1 MGFLHFLPS
10 NPGYYRFQVSHH
22 LCDPS
27 SHEPQG
33 EELEPEV
40 PDKARWPRGAP
51 SGIPSLSETKSHTRW
66 CPSSLAKLVY
76 NSNNYGFG

>member
-1 MGFLHFLPS
+1 MGFTIFLPS

-40 PDKARWPRGAP
+40 PDKARRPRGAQGDP
-51 SGIPSLSETKSHTRW
+51 
-66 CPSSLAKLVY
+66 LAFLNENPYKVVPQFV
-76 NSNNYGFG
+76 S